1 MPNKLRKEEVLAERA
16 TVQSL
21 LAEALEV
28 GDVLGASQFQTILD
42 KLNSELGVLAHF
54 QERNAS
60 VALFFGGPKVVGSMG
75 IDAEFAGQALDRFQ
89 DLVSKTFA
97 RREVGSLGAR
107 GPVPTRHDS
116 SLMVTAVT
124 RGSFGFVL
132 EEVGDQQEAI
142 RTQLSEVV
150 ENVADLIENI
160 TNIEEQ
166 IFIDAAAEMDMRLLT
181 STRGFFKTLDTA
193 KATLR
198 IVEGEREITLS
209 RADIERGRERTE
221 ALEVEEHDSV
231 PLTGMLLGL
240 LPVHRRF
247 EFVLEGSGENISGK
261 VASDASRSI
270 GDQLLGGMFNPLGR
284 MWIAEFN
291 IRDVL
296 RRGRPPMRYYTLLR
310 LIRES
315 DVEAPPSS

>member
-1 MPNKLRKEEVLAERA
+1 MPNKLRKEEVLAELT

-21 LAEALEV
+21 LMEAIEV
-28 GDVLGASQFQTILD
+28 GDVLGANQFKTILS
-42 KLNSELGVLAHF
+42 KLSSELEVLAHF
-54 QERNAS
+54 RERNAA
-60 VALFFGGPKVVGSMG
+60 VALFFGGPKVAGSMG

-89 DLVSKTFA
+89 DLVSKSFA
-97 RREVGSLGAR
+97 RRENGDLGSR

-150 ENVADLIENI
+150 ENVTDLIANI
-160 TNIEEQ
+160 TNVEEQ
-166 IFIDAAAEMDMRLLT
+166 IFTEAAADMDMRLLT
-181 STRGFFKTLDTA
+181 STRGFFKTLDNA
-193 KATLR
+193 KASLR
-198 IVEGEREITLS
+198 IVEGEREIILS

-221 ALEVEEHDSV
+221 ALEVEEQVSV

-261 VASDASRSI
+261 VASDASRNI

-284 MWIAEFN
+284 MWVADFN

-310 LIRES
+310 LVRES
-315 DVEAPPSS
+315 DAEAPPPS